1 MVLHRRAAALGV
13 QCRAELPVGDCV
25 LPKADERPQQA
36 DDPEA
41 LCFHHDAVHRLLPD
55 HAAGHLGQRTDRHVV
70 LEQQV
75 QVRRALAGA
84 ALEQGVQHSLGQ
96 PAQRTA
102 AVVQL
107 AQRQAFSRS
116 QGPALPILQKPKYFQ
131 HPIKKQGNVLTF
143 AESLAIV

>member
-25 LPKADERPQQA
+25 LPKADERSQQA

-84 ALEQGVQHSLGQ
+84 ALEQGVQHSPGQ
-96 PAQRTA
+96 PAQRAELDWLLYNTPLEYA
-102 AVVQL
+102 QL
-107 AQRQAFSRS
+107 VLGGEMEHYRS
-116 QGPALPILQKPKYFQ
+116 LDCDHGRL
-131 HPIKKQGNVLTF
+131 
-143 AESLAIV
+143 ED

>member
-84 ALEQGVQHSLGQ
+84 ALEQGALRCFPLNIPFVPAISFSTLASCCSL
-96 PAQRTA
+96 
-102 AVVQL
+102 
-107 AQRQAFSRS
+107 
-116 QGPALPILQKPKYFQ
+116 
-131 HPIKKQGNVLTF
+131 
-143 AESLAIV
+143 